1 MDLELAQP
9 IADFFYAEERK
20 DTDAMSPC
28 FADSAVVRD
37 EGRSIQGHVAIKEW
51 QLETKKR
58 YQHTIQPLASAKKD
72 GKTIVTARLAG
83 SFSGSP
89 IDVQF
94 AFIVEA
100 GKIVSLEI
108 K

>member
-1 MDLELAQP
+1 LCGTR
-9 IADFFYAEERK
+9 AEAFR
-20 DTDAMSPC
+20 
-28 FADSAVVRD
+28 
-37 EGRSIQGHVAIKEW
+37 HVAIGLAAGN
-51 QLETKKR
+51 QKR

-83 SFSGSP
+83 SFPGSP

-94 AFIVEA
+94 AFTVEA